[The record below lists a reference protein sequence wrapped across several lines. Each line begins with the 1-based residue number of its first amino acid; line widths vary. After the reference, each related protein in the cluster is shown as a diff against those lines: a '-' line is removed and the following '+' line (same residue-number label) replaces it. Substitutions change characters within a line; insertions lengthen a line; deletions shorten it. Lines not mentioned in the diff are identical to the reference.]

1 MGHYVNDPCRLF
13 VLFNVTKCISGTVY
27 DCIGFAGN
35 AIGEIVILR
44 ILFASPAETR
54 KNKTESEYEFE

>member
-1 MGHYVNDPCRLF
+1 V
-13 VLFNVTKCISGTVY
+13 VFNVSKGISGAVY
-27 DCIGFAGN
+27 DCIGFAGD
-35 AIGEIVILR
+35 AEREVVILR